1 MIKFLVVGIWTILLL
16 SGSVYFFYSD
26 EKTTQERLTEESAYL
41 GKLEVIKLEP
51 MSITIIRR
59 NKLQGYVILDISF
72 TIESS
77 KKARLSV
84 PAELLLRDLVNSSV
98 FGNTEID
105 INQLD
110 RFDFKKFKEQVVRKI
125 TNRFGKDLISDV
137 LIERIDFI
145 SNDSI
150 RDKKLRAG

>member
-26 EKTTQERLTEESAYL
+26 EKTTQEHLTEESAYL

-84 PAELLLRDLVNSSV
+84 PAELLLRDVVNSSV